1 MTGELG
7 PTRPGAFAS
16 LGVSRSKNRSPER
29 DFKFSSVQWKVHF
42 FMAGAPKARKHGYAK
57 KAALV
62 PMTKYDIAFCLCSKG
77 GPEAAAGLARTRGS
91 RVDDNKCRLSVVL
104 CLSPRCRRMV
114 TIPAS

>member
-7 PTRPGAFAS
+7 GTRPGAFAS

-62 PMTKYDIAFCLCSKG
+62 PMTKYCL
-77 GPEAAAGLARTRGS
+77 GS
-91 RVDDNKCRLSVVL
+91 RW
-104 CLSPRCRRMV
+104 SPEGTSSAREAMIGR
-114 TIPAS
+114 